1 VDLER
6 QPGSNVVPKLA
17 IGRTI
22 KRQPSIA
29 ISANQVAD
37 DDDDDDNDDDDDDND
52 DGDDAVMREQSIFC
66 NIDFPGPGFHLPS
79 LFLGARGAEKGAHN
93 PDRRPATMPGVS
105 STYPEV
111 QPGCT
116 GCRVHP
122 GCTKVIA
129 TIIDQDVEYSRGAE
143 HEARKS
149 ASHNMRSKGNTTTEQ
164 VIHSGP
170 AV

>member
-1 VDLER
+1 M
-6 QPGSNVVPKLA
+6 A

-37 DDDDDDNDDDDDDND
+37 DDDDDDNDNDDDDND

-93 PDRRPATMPGVS
+93 PDRPPATMPGVS

-116 GCRVHP
+116 ECRAHP
-122 GCTKVIA
+122 GCTEVIA
-129 TIIDQDVEYSRGAE
+129 TTIKRDVEYSRWAE
-143 HEARKS
+143 LAPFRWRHCLHRPPLDERTVATFEHSNRLPTNRHWARV
-149 ASHNMRSKGNTTTEQ
+149 T
-164 VIHSGP
+164 SGG
-170 AV
+170 